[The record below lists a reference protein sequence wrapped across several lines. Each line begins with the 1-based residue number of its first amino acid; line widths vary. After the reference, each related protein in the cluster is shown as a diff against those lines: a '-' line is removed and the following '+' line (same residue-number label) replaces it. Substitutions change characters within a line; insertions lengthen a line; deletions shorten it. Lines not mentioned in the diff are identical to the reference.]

1 MPATKRPMVRIHDT
15 ATDEVIDREMT
26 DEEFTEYQKDVAA
39 KKAENAAVEAERN
52 AKVSA
57 YEKLG
62 LTAEEIAALLG

>member
-1 MPATKRPMVRIHDT
+1 MPTTKRPMVRIHDT
-15 ATDEVIDREMT
+15 ATDEVIDREMND
-26 DEEFTEYQKDVAA
+26 DEFDEYQKDVAA
-39 KKAENAAVEAERN
+39 KKAENAAVEAEKN

>member
-1 MPATKRPMVRIHDT
+1 MVRIHDT